1 MGSFSGSYHTKQ
13 LLSNIIENSKI
24 NKICV
29 YILKVIKTK
38 KKSKLTSGFLSDE
51 TDLFLFFFS
60 SGLQNKNR
68 TYTIIKTIY
77 LNLLNFNPIQ
87 F

>member
-1 MGSFSGSYHTKQ
+1 MSSFCSPDMGSFSGSYHTKQ
-13 LLSNIIENSKI
+13 LFYIIINIIENSKI

-60 SGLQNKNR
+60 SGLQN
-68 TYTIIKTIY
+68 
-77 LNLLNFNPIQ
+77 
-87 F
+87 

>member
-60 SGLQNKNR
+60 SGLQNLNR
-68 TYTIIKTIY
+68 TYTIIKLRQYI
-77 LNLLNFNPIQ
+77 
-87 F
+87 